1 MLNKLITN
9 FYIVMK
15 WFFTILLPLFSAKCV
30 VVGILLFA
38 GIDWVKF
45 LFTLLPL
52 LFAVAFFT
60 VFERKFMGA
69 MQRRRG
75 PNVVGLFGSL
85 QAFADAIKLLAKE
98 TTVPSASNSAIF
110 MLAPVSTFTFSMI
123 AWAVVP
129 MGSMSVFAD
138 INIAIFFI
146 LSASS
151 LGAFGVVL
159 AG

>member
-1 MLNKLITN
+1 
-9 FYIVMK
+9 
-15 WFFTILLPLFSAKCV
+15 
-30 VVGILLFA
+30 
-38 GIDWVKF
+38 
-45 LFTLLPL
+45 
-52 LFAVAFFT
+52 
-60 VFERKFMGA
+60 MGA

-138 INIAIFFI
+138 II
-146 LSASS
+146 
-151 LGAFGVVL
+151 
-159 AG
+159 